1 MFDVIRW
8 TAPNARAEPTELIGH
23 ASNAIA
29 RRRVTRYT
37 ASVFSRRLIAAV
49 VALAAVC
56 ALPQAARAQASP
68 PDERAAAR
76 EYAYAAYRLRVK
88 VKAAMPQMNATRRML
103 TSPHCLDALQGPKV
117 TPRAEKQAETLIFDA
132 LIGGLY
138 LPVAGALETFQ
149 HELDRVPTADPAL
162 VAGRE
167 QLRKGVEFALQ
178 VQAPPADVCARLA
191 AWARSGYA
199 DAALPMLQPEP
210 IHDFIANAP
219 VTDGSETVA
228 APLRRAAARMVQ
240 LGVTKGQARRFSG
253 ETLFDGV
260 DLGH

>member
-1 MFDVIRW
+1 V
-8 TAPNARAEPTELIGH
+8 
-23 ASNAIA
+23 IA

-37 ASVFSRRLIAAV
+37 ALVFSRRLIAAV

-56 ALPQAARAQASP
+56 TLPQAAWAQASQ

-88 VKAAMPQMNATRRML
+88 VKAATPGMNATRRML
-103 TSPHCLDALQGPKV
+103 TSPQCLDALQGPDV
-117 TPRAEKQAETLIFDA
+117 TPRAAIQAETVIFDA

-138 LPVAGALETFQ
+138 APVAGALETFQ

-162 VAGRE
+162 IAGRE
-167 QLRKGVEFALQ
+167 ELRDGVEFALQ
-178 VQAPPADVCARLA
+178 VQPPPADVCPRLA
-191 AWARSGYA
+191 TWARAGYA
-199 DAALPMLQPEP
+199 DTALPRLQPKP

-219 VTDGSETVA
+219 VTDGSDSVA
-228 APLRRAAARMVQ
+228 APLRRAAARMVE

>member
-1 MFDVIRW
+1 M
-8 TAPNARAEPTELIGH
+8 
-23 ASNAIA
+23 S
-29 RRRVTRYT
+29 RYIP
-37 ASVFSRRLIAAV
+37 SVFSRKLVAAV

-56 ALPQAARAQASP
+56 TLPQDARAQTSQ

-76 EYAYAAYRLRVK
+76 EYAYAAYRLRMK
-88 VKAAMPQMNATRRML
+88 VKAATPGMNATRRML
-103 TSPHCLDALQGPKV
+103 TSPQCLDAVQGPKV
-117 TPRAEKQAETLIFDA
+117 TPRAAEQAEALIFDA
-132 LIGGLY
+132 LIGGVY
-138 LPVAGALETFQ
+138 APVAGALETFQ

-162 VAGRE
+162 IAGRE
-167 QLRKGVEFALQ
+167 ELRKAVEFALQ

-199 DAALPMLQPEP
+199 DAALPILQPKP

-219 VTDGSETVA
+219 VTDSDSVA

-253 ETLFDGV
+253 ETLFDGI
-260 DLGH
+260 DFG